1 MLISFSINAQVAIT
15 TDGSSADG
23 SAMLQVKSIDK
34 GFLPPRMTE
43 TQRDAI
49 TPTAGLMVYNTT
61 TNKPNYY
68 NGSVWMNYDGTAA
81 ENVAPVASS
90 VSFSGTLE
98 VGETLTGSYSYSDA
112 DTDLE
117 GISTFQWYRADDAT
131 GANQAAI
138 SGATTI
144 TYQLVSADE
153 TKYIS
158 FEVTPVAA
166 IGVSPGV
173 AVMSSWDGAIAAALA
188 VGDSYQGGK
197 IAYIFQSG
205 DPGYVGGETHGL
217 IAAASD
223 QSTGAEWGC
232 TWIVIAGADG
242 TAIGTGAQNTIDIE
256 YGCGEAGIA
265 ADICANLSLNGY
277 TDWFLPSKGELDAM
291 YQNKVTINT
300 TAQANSG
307 SAFEDAYYWSSSENG
322 SNYAWDQDFGS
333 GYQNF
338 YNKYDASRV
347 RAVRAF

>member
-1 MLISFSINAQVAIT
+1 MFTWPSKIIVINELNKISESMKTLKTLFLAVALIASYTLTAQVAIT

-98 VGETLTGSYSYSDA
+98 VGYTLTGSYSYSDA
-112 DTDLE
+112 DDDLE
-117 GISTFQWYRADDAT
+117 GISTFQWYRADDAN

-144 TYQLVSADE
+144 TYGLVSADE
-153 TKYIS
+153 NKYIS

-173 AVMSSWDGAIAAALA
+173 AVMSSWDGAIAVALA

-205 DPGYVGGETHGL
+205 DPGYVGGEIHGL

-232 TWIVIAGADG
+232 HGTGIAGANG
-242 TAIGTGAQNTIDIE
+242 TAIGTGAQNTTDILN
-256 YGCGEAGIA
+256 GCTEAGIA
-265 ADICANLSLNGY
+265 AKLCDVYSNDGY
-277 TDWFLPSKGELDAM
+277 NDWFLPSRDELGAM
-291 YQNKVTINT
+291 
-300 TAQANSG
+300 
-307 SAFEDAYYWSSSENG
+307 
-322 SNYAWDQDFGS
+322 
-333 GYQNF
+333 
-338 YNKYDASRV
+338 
-347 RAVRAF
+347 